1 MSSDSDL
8 KNTSLGIAITDPIS
22 ISSIFGNPTMDE
34 INKLLFKDVEDPVND
49 TGSKDEGNG
58 NAESKTEDDKQK
70 DQSKDG
76 QNVDSQ
82 DDKKDTNDKTG
93 CKLDYLLPK

>member
-34 INKLLFKDVEDPVND
+34 INKLLFKDEPIVE
-49 TGSKDEGNG
+49 SKDDNQ
-58 NAESKTEDDKQK
+58 DKNK
-70 DQSKDG
+70 DANN
-76 QNVDSQ
+76 NVDQQGNSQ
-82 DDKKDTNDKTG
+82 DEKKDTNGKTG
-93 CKLDYLLPK
+93 CTIDLLLSK

>member
-22 ISSIFGNPTMDE
+22 IFGNPTMDE
-34 INKLLFKDVEDPVND
+34 INKLLFKDVQNPAAKDQDPAAAAAA
-49 TGSKDEGNG
+49 
-58 NAESKTEDDKQK
+58 AESKGDDNSQDEK
-70 DQSKDG
+70 KDG
-76 QNVDSQ
+76 QNVNSQ

-93 CKLDYLLPK
+93 CNLNLLLPT